1 MGSSA
6 QVSSSDAFE
15 SADYQLDAIGLRCPE
30 PVMMVRLKIREM
42 QIGETVAVTADDH
55 STTRDIPSFCRFMEH
70 QLLDS
75 QCQKSPFQYVI
86 KKGR

>member
-1 MGSSA
+1 MGN
-6 QVSSSDAFE
+6 VSTFDDAN
-15 SADYQLDAIGLRCPE
+15 YQLDAIGLRCPE

-42 QIGETVAVTADDH
+42 QVGETVTVTADDH

-70 QLLDS
+70 ELLDS
-75 QCQKSPFQYVI
+75 QSVNSPYQYLI

>member
-1 MGSSA
+1 MKEISP
-6 QVSSSDAFE
+6 FE
-15 SADYQLDAIGLRCPE
+15 SADYQLETIGLRCPE

-42 QIGETVAVTADDH
+42 RLGETVAVIADDH

-70 QLLDS
+70 ELVEAQII
-75 QCQKSPFQYVI
+75 QSPYLFLI

>member
-1 MGSSA
+1 MSNTCP
-6 QVSSSDAFE
+6 FE

-42 QIGETVAVTADDH
+42 QIGETIAVTADDH

-70 QLLDS
+70 ELLDS
-75 QCQKSPFQYVI
+75 QSDKSPYQYMI

>member
-1 MGSSA
+1 MA
-6 QVSSSDAFE
+6 TDNTAVFNHTDH
-15 SADYQLDAIGLRCPE
+15 QLDALGLRCPE

-42 QIGETVAVTADDH
+42 NVGETVLVIADDH

-70 QLLDS
+70 HLVASRTLE
-75 QCQKSPFQYVI
+75 SPYQYVI